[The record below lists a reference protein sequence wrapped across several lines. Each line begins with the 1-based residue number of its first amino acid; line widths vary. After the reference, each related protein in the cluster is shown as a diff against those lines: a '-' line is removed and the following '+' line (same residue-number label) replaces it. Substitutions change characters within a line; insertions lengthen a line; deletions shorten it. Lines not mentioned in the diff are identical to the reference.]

1 MSEMILIVLD
11 SDRNSSQGVFM
22 ELAENVTPI
31 QGFNSSDPFI
41 RFLKCCSTRRRRSW
55 VEPDRLGLGLLK
67 VKHFAVK
74 KTSLL

>member
-41 RFLKCCSTRRRRSW
+41 RFLKCCSTRRRRS
-55 VEPDRLGLGLLK
+55 
-67 VKHFAVK
+67 
-74 KTSLL
+74 